1 MSIEKFKK
9 DSMFHR
15 IKASYLDESSVVL
28 SQREEEKKARLA
40 HVWSLRLNNKY
51 SANQAFQIMMR
62 DYCWCVDFKS

>member
-28 SQREEEKKARLA
+28 SQREEEKKPAWHMCGR
-40 HVWSLRLNNKY
+40 
-51 SANQAFQIMMR
+51 FG
-62 DYCWCVDFKS
+62 